1 MLEDGGRAHVS
12 GQEKVE
18 DSQMSCQ
25 SRGVA
30 GFSEEGLKPGRLCAM
45 VYEGPSSGAISLK
58 SWKVSLGLSEEMN
71 GRVAESGRD
80 EGAVRGPRD
89 AFTMA

>member
-18 DSQMSCQ
+18 DSQRSCQ

-30 GFSEEGLKPGRLCAM
+30 VFSEEVLKPGRLCAM
-45 VYEGPSSGAISLK
+45 VYEGPSLGAISLK
-58 SWKVSLGLSEEMN
+58 SFLEGESRLKRGDEWS
-71 GRVAESGRD
+71 SGRIRQ
-80 EGAVRGPRD
+80 G
-89 AFTMA
+89 